1 MFIFSWIWVIADL
14 SRSEEFNKHGEKEN
28 RAFRSSSFL
37 TPKKQLTGFAWNFL
51 ETPIQVCRGVSI
63 LYFNIPFI
71 FFFFFFFLYL
81 FPVFWGHLNPHV
93 RINKKLNSVA
103 YHPGPSRLVSK
114 IHPFISLRN
123 SLGLYLSLEC
133 LLNFVSNLYIPPC
146 VGNIFKFIVFT
157 FLENALNL
165 VILLISL
172 PTQNSPPSSCH
183 YTLGKRKLLITPGSI
198 FWKICLPQQ
207 QKEVEEL
214 LFAWSKFS
222 QKKWRW
228 LGIVGYLYFVWFVIF
243 SNVKLEVCR
252 LKWMINKELLAQFI
266 YKPA

>member
-146 VGNIFKFIVFT
+146 VGKEKSTSIQGSVFNLPFQIAIYHPILRNNYNNIFPPVLSSYI
-157 FLENALNL
+157 
-165 VILLISL
+165 VILL
-172 PTQNSPPSSCH
+172 
-183 YTLGKRKLLITPGSI
+183 KL
-198 FWKICLPQQ
+198 
-207 QKEVEEL
+207 
-214 LFAWSKFS
+214 FS
-222 QKKWRW
+222 QR
-228 LGIVGYLYFVWFVIF
+228 
-243 SNVKLEVCR
+243 SNNMLR
-252 LKWMINKELLAQFI
+252 S
-266 YKPA
+266 